1 MNQTSQTS
9 QSNTINPPKL
19 IQSISAGFNLV
30 ANHLYLLLMPLA
42 LDLYLWFGPHLR
54 LKSLMEPIF
63 LEVQRQYAAITQLK
77 IDSSLQAFQE
87 YWSDILQHFNL
98 FSLIRSY
105 PIGVFSLFASS
116 APVDNPLGIPI
127 MLEVPSIGSAFLY
140 IIFIT
145 LIGLLFG
152 TIFFREIARLSGN
165 MPVFTRLRPTSW
177 HYLQTVVL
185 TLLLIALL
193 FFIAIPLVMLI
204 SFLVIISPTIA
215 QIALIIIAM
224 FLLWLLVPMIFA
236 PHGIY
241 FNQQSALSSILSSVR
256 MVRFYLPGASFF
268 LMIVVLIGEG
278 LNIIW
283 RIPPANNWMAIIGVV
298 GHAFVSTALLAATFA
313 YYRNGLIWIQ
323 SRIQQIPK
331 PASEDNGRIL

>member
-1 MNQTSQTS
+1 MNQTTQTE
-9 QSNTINPPKL
+9 TITPPKL

-54 LKSLMEPIF
+54 LKALMEPVL
-63 LEVQRQYAAITQLK
+63 LEVQKQYAAITQLQL
-77 IDSSLQAFQE
+77 DSSLQAFQA
-87 YWSDILQHFNL
+87 YWSDILQHFNM
-98 FSLIRSY
+98 FSLVRSY

-116 APVDNPLGIPI
+116 APIDNPLGMPI
-127 MLEVPSIGSAFLY
+127 ILEVPSIGSACLY
-140 IIFIT
+140 VLAFS
-145 LIGLLFG
+145 LIGLLLG
-152 TIFFREIARLSGN
+152 TIFFREIARLSGSGSAVLT
-165 MPVFTRLRPTSW
+165 PRPTSW
-177 HYLQTVVL
+177 HFMQTIVL

-204 SFLVIISPTIA
+204 SFLVILSPTIA
-215 QIALIIIAM
+215 QIALLVIAM

-256 MVRFYLPGASFF
+256 MVRFYLPGAGFF

-283 RIPPANNWMAIIGVV
+283 RIPPANNWMAIIGIA
-298 GHAFVSTALLAATFA
+298 GHAFVSTALLAATFS
-313 YYRNGLIWIQ
+313 YYRNGLTWIQ
-323 SRIQQIPK
+323 SRIQQLPK
-331 PASEDNGRIL
+331 PASNENGRIL